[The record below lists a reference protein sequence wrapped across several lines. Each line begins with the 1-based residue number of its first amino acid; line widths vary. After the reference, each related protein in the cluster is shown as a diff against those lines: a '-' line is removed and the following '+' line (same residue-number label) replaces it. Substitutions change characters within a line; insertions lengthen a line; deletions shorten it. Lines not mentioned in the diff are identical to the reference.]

1 MRSIQSMSLFD
12 TIYQQIGD
20 SSVQQLQDKLSLGRV
35 RTSPMVDKGI
45 RLIAESLSS
54 VAQTEHGRQKLYD
67 SIRYIDDSF
76 IDHPDELFAGKTVD
90 EAFAAGNDALG
101 ELIGVDARNQLSESL
116 ASAVEINQQQADD
129 AVGYLAPEVF
139 GCLKREIDRGNVLDS
154 PDGIGQL
161 FFGNGALPSATS
173 PTDSAETAPG
183 KVSSLKV
190 RDGVAGQSSSS
201 STSPAMSASSTTPSA
216 TTPSAT
222 TTTSATTT
230 PSTTTTTSVR
240 PATPPSVSTSV
251 SSFESENTLA
261 PVASASGPSETRAPV
276 LGAAAAS
283 VIPPGV
289 PRPPTGSGDELE
301 TSVASAAAMTHHE
314 EDSDWSWLFRFA
326 LPFLLVGA
334 LVVGGLRNCDANF
347 QSTAALPLAEDV
359 TTPSESELEA
369 LASVGSLQIELA
381 NEKDSS
387 QAATAEN
394 NEARI
399 LELEALV
406 EESTTEKTAA
416 LAKLEETSVEL
427 EAVSGEL
434 EAVSGELEAVS
445 GELEQSQSAGQD
457 TSELTALLSSITG
470 ERDSATEQLGLVQS
484 QLDESSTARDAALA
498 ELDELKQQLASAQ
511 LSDVTELKRELES
524 VSAENNVNREAFKR
538 LNVELEEAKATLLA
552 TDEQKI
558 GLETQ
563 ITEATQAMASANE
576 QTDSIKAELE
586 SATADLET
594 VRAELDASK
603 ADLVAAQA
611 ELEAANASTDQLG
624 ADYQVKLESS
634 EAALASHQD
643 EIDRLKTE
651 LENTVA
657 RSNTKLAASQAE
669 SQQLLS
675 GAVQDREELVEEITA
690 LKGANAELE
699 EQLDQ
704 YAVELAMASDNSGD
718 LQTRLATAEEQL
730 ATTQSELETNLS
742 LREGFD
748 AQLLDL
754 QQKLDTARQ
763 SSSSDINRLTSV
775 SSELQSRLD
784 LMVSANEEAQAGIAE
799 RDAQIT
805 ELADRAGDLQ
815 ASLDSAMADIEL
827 SQQDNASM
835 QQTIEQLEARANTMS
850 EEVEQSAS
858 VVESG
863 KIKIAELEDELQQ
876 SGRQITQL
884 TQERD
889 ELLNQKAE
897 LDERISAMS
906 AERDEAIAASTQMND
921 QVVELYGKLEQA
933 NAQSEDSQSRVSAL
947 TASLTD
953 VQSQLALSSSDA
965 DKHAKQTALL
975 AAETVRY
982 QSEIGSLKKERDQL
996 TAQLI
1001 SLDSELGAARNEADD
1016 AVSALAAARETAEE
1030 STRKATLFEKNVD
1043 GLNKEIDR
1051 LKGEQE
1057 EALGALNQTVQEMR
1071 VERDDAEAESAAALA
1086 NAASFDDERS
1096 EMKAIISDLQDSF
1109 DSSQTEVV
1117 TLTNRIAGLETE
1129 VEALNQARDGAE
1141 AEAAS
1146 LRDEVAEAELRV
1158 TQAASLADGYKLRLD
1173 QADERRQAEIESVNV
1188 VRDSIS
1194 SSLSEVAVDD
1204 VQVTTRDNNTAVG
1217 ITIGSGNLFR
1227 AGSSDLSPEGS
1238 EVLAKVGRIVASY
1251 EDWKIDVEGH
1261 TDNQPIGGTLLER
1274 YPSNWE
1280 LSVARASSAVRFL
1293 QIESGIDPTL
1303 LSARGFGET
1312 KPLDIDDTPDA
1323 RRKNRRVEVVLRKK

>member
-1 MRSIQSMSLFD
+1 MLSGSPTAYNRSQATEGGAAFARKQSMSLFD

-20 SSVQQLQDKLSLGRV
+20 SSVQQLQNKLSLAHS
-35 RTSPMVDKGI
+35 RTSPLVDKGI
-45 RLIAESLSS
+45 NLIAESLST
-54 VAQTEHGRQKLYD
+54 VAQTEHGRQKLYE

-90 EAFAAGNDALG
+90 EAFTAGNVALG
-101 ELIGVDARNQLSESL
+101 ELIGIDARNQLSESL
-116 ASAVEINQQQADD
+116 ASAVEINQQQADG

-161 FFGNGALPSATS
+161 FFGNGALPSETPS
-173 PTDSAETAPG
+173 TGSAIAAPREG
-183 KVSSLKV
+183 SSLKV
-190 RDGVAGQSSSS
+190 RDAGVAR
-201 STSPAMSASSTTPSA
+201 PAATP
-216 TTPSAT
+216 
-222 TTTSATTT
+222 
-230 PSTTTTTSVR
+230 SVR
-240 PATPPSVSTSV
+240 PATPPPASPPPTSTNA
-251 SSFESENTLA
+251 SSFEPESTSTS
-261 PVASASGPSETRAPV
+261 VASASGAAETRAPV

-283 VIPPGV
+283 VVPPGA
-289 PRPPTGSGDELE
+289 RRIPTGSGVELE
-301 TSVASAAAMTHHE
+301 TDAASVAVAAHQE
-314 EDSDWSWLFRFA
+314 EQSDWSWLFRFA

-334 LVVGGLRNCDANF
+334 LVVGGLRNCDSNF
-347 QSTAALPLAEDV
+347 QSTAAIPLVEDEA
-359 TTPSESELEA
+359 PSESELEA
-369 LASVGSLQIELA
+369 LASVESLQIELA
-381 NEKDSS
+381 NEKETSR
-387 QAATAEN
+387 ATITE

-399 LELEALV
+399 RELEALV
-406 EESTTEKTAA
+406 EESKAEKTEV
-416 LAKLEETSVEL
+416 LTKLEETSGEL
-427 EAVSGEL
+427 ETVSGEL
-434 EAVSGELEAVS
+434 EAVSSELEAVS

-470 ERDSATEQLGLVQS
+470 ERDSATEQLGLFQS

-498 ELDELKQQLASAQ
+498 ELAELKQQLASV
-511 LSDVTELKRELES
+511 DVSELKRELES
-524 VSAENNVNREAFKR
+524 VTAENNVNREAFKR
-538 LNVELEEAKATLLA
+538 LNVELDEAKAALLES
-552 TDEQKI
+552 DEQKV
-558 GLETQ
+558 GLEAQ
-563 ITEATQAMASANE
+563 ITEGTQAVAAANE
-576 QTDSIKAELE
+576 QTDLVKAELE
-586 SATADLET
+586 SSVADAEA
-594 VRAELDASK
+594 VRAELEASK
-603 ADLVAAQA
+603 ADVAATRA
-611 ELEAANASTDQLG
+611 ELEAANASTDQIG
-624 ADYQVKLESS
+624 ADYQLKLESS
-634 EAALASHQD
+634 EAALASHKD

-657 RSNTKLAASQAE
+657 TSNAKLVATQAE
-669 SQQLLS
+669 SQQLLT

-704 YAVELAMASDNSGD
+704 YAVELAMASDSSGD
-718 LQTRLATAEEQL
+718 LETRLATAEEQL

-748 AQLLDL
+748 AQIQDL

-775 SSELQSRLD
+775 SNDLQGQVELL
-784 LMVSANEEAQAGIAE
+784 VEANEAAQAGIVE
-799 RDAQIT
+799 RDAQI
-805 ELADRAGDLQ
+805 
-815 ASLDSAMADIEL
+815 
-827 SQQDNASM
+827 
-835 QQTIEQLEARANTMS
+835 
-850 EEVEQSAS
+850 
-858 VVESG
+858 
-863 KIKIAELEDELQQ
+863 DELT
-876 SGRQITQL
+876 G
-884 TQERD
+884 ERD
-889 ELLNQKAE
+889 ELLNQKAG
-897 LDERISAMS
+897 LDETINTIS
-906 AERDEAIAASTQMND
+906 AERDEAVAAAAQMND
-921 QVVELYGKLEQA
+921 QVTELSGKLEQA
-933 NAQSEDSQSRVSAL
+933 NAQSEESQSRVSAL

-965 DKHAKQTALL
+965 DKHVKQTALL

-982 QSEIGSLKKERDQL
+982 QSEISSLKKERDQL
-996 TAQLI
+996 TAQII
-1001 SLDSELGAARNEADD
+1001 SLDSELGAARNEVDD
-1016 AVSALAAARETAEE
+1016 AVSALAASRETEEE
-1030 STRKATLFEKNVD
+1030 STRKATLFENNVD

-1051 LKGEQE
+1051 LKAEQE
-1057 EALGALNQTVQEMR
+1057 EALSALNQTVEEMR
-1071 VERDDAEAESAAALA
+1071 AERDGAVAESAAALEKA
-1086 NAASFDDERS
+1086 SSFDDERS
-1096 EMKAIISDLQDSF
+1096 EMAAIISDLQNSF

-1129 VEALNQARDGAE
+1129 VEALNSVRDSAL
-1141 AEAAS
+1141 A
-1146 LRDEVAEAELRV
+1146 EVAEMQEEVAAAELQV
-1158 TQAASLADGYKLRLD
+1158 TEANSLADGYKLSLD

-1188 VRDSIS
+1188 VSDSIR

-1293 QIESGIDPTL
+1293 QNESGIDPTL